1 MLVSSSQFSRRG
13 HSNIGCVIHA
23 AALVATVAALVGA
36 LLGRP
41 ADAFWLHDRMLER
54 VLESASNDEARC
66 GNANHNGRLS
76 IAQKR
81 LSKHR
86 RYEIVE
92 K

>member
-41 ADAFWLHDRMLER
+41 ADTFWLHDRMLER
-54 VLESASNDEARC
+54 VLESASNNQ
-66 GNANHNGRLS
+66 NAVRERKS
-76 IAQKR
+76 QWPVIDR
-81 LSKHR
+81 SKAAFQTPT
-86 RYEIVE
+86 V
-92 K
+92 